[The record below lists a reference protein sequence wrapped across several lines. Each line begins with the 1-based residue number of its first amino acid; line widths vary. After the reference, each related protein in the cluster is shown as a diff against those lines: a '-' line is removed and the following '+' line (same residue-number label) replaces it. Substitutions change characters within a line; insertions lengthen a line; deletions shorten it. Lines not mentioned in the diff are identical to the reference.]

1 MRIQKCA
8 VQMLRRAHVARD
20 DARPEAM
27 RHPYKT
33 IVAACQLLCSSR
45 LQLIIVENI
54 APSSCAQLEICA
66 CHPSSAASHVAYGNG
81 LPLLVASPDA
91 YSQHSSVAFCATLVS
106 AGRRPC
112 GRLVRMVSVIR
123 RPVVPGIVAGPIPFC
138 VVRIPSFD
146 FVVFFWRWLL
156 VFRLC
161 WRRNSE

>member
-1 MRIQKCA
+1 MLFWFLFSEYLEQFDQCRYMRIQKCA

-106 AGRRPC
+106 AGRRPYS
-112 GRLVRMVSVIR
+112 GLVPMVSVS
-123 RPVVPGIVAGPIPFC
+123 RPVVPCIVAGVPIPLC
-138 VVRIPSFD
+138 VVCIP
-146 FVVFFWRWLL
+146 
-156 VFRLC
+156 
-161 WRRNSE
+161 